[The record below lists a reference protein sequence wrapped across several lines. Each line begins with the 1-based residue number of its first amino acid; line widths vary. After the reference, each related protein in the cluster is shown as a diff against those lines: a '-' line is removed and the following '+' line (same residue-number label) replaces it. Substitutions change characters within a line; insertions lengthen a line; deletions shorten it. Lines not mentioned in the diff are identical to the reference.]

1 MIASLIILSCPN
13 QVTWLQLFICS
24 PFPSTFN
31 VWIKLIYA
39 ICMDGLC
46 SSCLLQVVGWL
57 VGDFME
63 IHVFEL
69 LWCCEHVFDWWE
81 VIPTVSL
88 AMGYKLA
95 SHCNSLIYQKKIST
109 YLCMCLLCELPKN
122 KCVCVGPFEFLLKCL
137 NLQKQG
143 HSVYSD
149 VCLLLMCGLSF
160 SFLLKLMAL

>member
-1 MIASLIILSCPN
+1 MRYAWMVFVLHVCFR
-13 QVTWLQLFICS
+13 WL
-24 PFPSTFN
+24 
-31 VWIKLIYA
+31 
-39 ICMDGLC
+39 
-46 SSCLLQVVGWL
+46 VGWL

-122 KCVCVGPFEFLLKCL
+122 KWVCECVSVGPFEFLLKCL

-160 SFLLKLMAL
+160 SFLLKLMALRLVYLMHQHVFSVSLMLCFYCICSYA

>member
-1 MIASLIILSCPN
+1 MMVMMMMMGLMISLALEFEKHAK
-13 QVTWLQLFICS
+13 QVIWLQLFVCS
-24 PFPSTFN
+24 PFPPSFNGSIKSTY
-31 VWIKLIYA
+31 VIS
-39 ICMDGLC
+39 MDGLC
-46 SSCLLQVVGWL
+46 SSCLHQTRL
-57 VGDFME
+57 VTFYMINSTLGDFTE

-69 LWCCEHVFDWWE
+69 LWCCEYVFDWWE

-137 NLQKQG
+137 NLQKQW
-143 HSVYSD
+143 HNV
-149 VCLLLMCGLSF
+149 
-160 SFLLKLMAL
+160 LLKCL